1 LELLSGQEEKMKR
14 RIRTITVFGSSRPRE
29 SDNEYATARQLG
41 AELAKKGFSV
51 CTGGYGGVMEAV
63 SRGAHDEGDRAIGV
77 TARFFK
83 ATANMWLDKEIR
95 VKSWRDRLF
104 ELIDRGDG
112 YVVCAGGTGT
122 LVEFAAVWE
131 MMNKSVMAQ
140 KPVVVLGDFWKPVID
155 CVRQAES
162 GPESPWIERRSSLI
176 QFAGSPS
183 TAADMLAAYFKLHPR

>member
-1 LELLSGQEEKMKR
+1 MKR

-63 SRGAHDEGDRAIGV
+63 SRGAHDEGGRTIGV

-83 ATANMWLDKEIR
+83 AAANEWLNKEIGL
-95 VKSWRDRLF
+95 KTWQDRLF

-112 YVVCAGGTGT
+112 YVLCAGGTGT
-122 LVEFAAVWE
+122 LVELAVVWE
-131 MMNKSVMAQ
+131 MINKRVMPP
-140 KPVVVLGDFWKPVID
+140 KPMVVLGDFWKPVID
-155 CVRQAES
+155 RVRQAEI
-162 GPESPWIERRSSLI
+162 GQESPWIERQTPLI

-183 TAADMLAAYFKLHPR
+183 EAADILGAYFKSHLR